1 MFKYKLKLVKTDDLK
16 EYETFK
22 AVVPALYELTDDII
36 SYIKEGLEIS
46 PETAFVLT
54 TLSESL
60 STMIDIYF
68 ENKYSNPSSSM
79 MLYKHLSLFQEHVRE
94 IISIFIKCQEL
105 KAASD
110 KRRQEFIRNNDDYEL
125 EMYEKQLSKIL
136 DEGAEIYNKT
146 CIALIE
152 AIRHIKCVI
161 IPDKKRLELGYD
173 VMRAYKKRM
182 KKENKKIKSLS
193 EDNFMNEFSVRFK
206 VLSNSDRE
214 FIEKERI
221 KNERNRTRNADGGL
235 SKKV

>member
-1 MFKYKLKLVKTDDLK
+1 M
-16 EYETFK
+16 
-22 AVVPALYELTDDII
+22 
-36 SYIKEGLEIS
+36 
-46 PETAFVLT
+46 
-54 TLSESL
+54 
-60 STMIDIYF
+60 
-68 ENKYSNPSSSM
+68 
-79 MLYKHLSLFQEHVRE
+79 
-94 IISIFIKCQEL
+94 
-105 KAASD
+105 
-110 KRRQEFIRNNDDYEL
+110 
-125 EMYEKQLSKIL
+125 
-136 DEGAEIYNKT
+136 
-146 CIALIE
+146 IE

-214 FIEKERI
+214 FIEKERV